1 MSRKNKDTLTF
12 VNLAVPMY
20 KTELE
25 DFRAYCETINTDPR
39 TVVYSFIRAVLD
51 GEISVTPPSSAPF
64 TQ

>member
-1 MSRKNKDTLTF
+1 MSKKDKNAPSF
-12 VNLAVPMY
+12 VNLAVPMF

-39 TVVYSFIRAVLD
+39 AVVYSFIRAVLD
-51 GEISVTPPSSAPF
+51 GEISVTPPSNAPF

>member
-1 MSRKNKDTLTF
+1 MSKKDKNAPSF